1 MTDPASV
8 GADERLRL
16 FLALR
21 LPEPVLDAVEAWQHK
36 HFQGVASGIRT
47 VPRDDLHIT
56 VAFLG
61 HRPAGELQA
70 VLRELRAAASSAPA
84 DLRLAPARYRE
95 TRSVA
100 MLALDDL
107 GGGASAFAAD
117 VQARLERIGAYR
129 REGRPWLPHVTVARF
144 RERPRLRLEPPAMRT
159 FVPSDAA
166 AYLSRLR
173 PGGAQYEV
181 LESVVLKSVG

>member
-21 LPEPVLDAVEAWQHK
+21 LPEPVLDAVETWQHE
-36 HFQGVASGIRT
+36 HLQGVRP
-47 VPRDDLHIT
+47 VLRDHLHIT

-61 HRPAGELQA
+61 HRPAGELPA
-70 VLRELRAAASSAPA
+70 VLRELRAAAATAPP

-100 MLALDDL
+100 MVTLDDL
-107 GGGASAFAAD
+107 GGGATAFAAD
-117 VQARLERIGAYR
+117 LQARVERIGAYR

-144 RERPRLRLEPPAMRT
+144 RSRPGLRLEPPAMGT

-181 LESVVLKSVG
+181 LESVDLKSAS